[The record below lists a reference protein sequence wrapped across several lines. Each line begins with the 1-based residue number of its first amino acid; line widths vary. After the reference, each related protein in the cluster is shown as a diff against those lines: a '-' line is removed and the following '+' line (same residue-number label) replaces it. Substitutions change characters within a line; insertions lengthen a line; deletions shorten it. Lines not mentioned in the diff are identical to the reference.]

1 MISKRIVLIADRIK
15 DHDDAMLNMN
25 NLEVVADSYFNPL
38 YCALKKIATEVIH
51 YETLEK
57 FSENIALHHND
68 VVLSIWSGVG
78 SRNRRVLAPSICE
91 ANKIA
96 YVGADSYLQAICHDK
111 DLSKSFAAKYGIK
124 SPYGILIYGENDFYK
139 LRNLNYPVIVKP
151 NFEGGS
157 IGIFNCNVVYNY
169 NEASSLASLLL
180 KSYIPVLAEEY
191 IEGEEISFCISGNLK
206 EISLFEVIRQ
216 HINGKTY
223 FKNEIMG
230 AEYKKI
236 STIEQSWDNV
246 TKQIKSADKE
256 NIITFYQ
263 HLGKADLIRIDGR
276 INSNG
281 FYLLELTT
289 DVGISKKSIMTDAY
303 ISVGITYEQM
313 LEEIINNAIQ
323 SWEYQNASKQ

>member
-1 MISKRIVLIADRIK
+1 MISKRIVLIADRVK
-15 DHDDAMLNMN
+15 DHYNATLNMN
-25 NLEVVADSYFNPL
+25 NLEVVADAYFNPL
-38 YCALKKIATEVIH
+38 YCALNNIGAEVVH

-57 FSENIALHHND
+57 FSENIALHYND

-78 SRNRRVLAPSICE
+78 SRNRRILVPSICE
-91 ANKIA
+91 ANGIA
-96 YVGADSYLQAICHDK
+96 YVGADSYLQAICQDK
-111 DLSKSFAAKYGIK
+111 DLSKSYAAKYGIK
-124 SPYGILIYGENDFYK
+124 SPYGALLYGVNDFFK
-139 LRNLNYPVIVKP
+139 LRNLHYPAIIKP

-157 IGIFNCNVVYNY
+157 IGIFNCNVVNNY
-169 NEASSLASLLL
+169 TEASALASSLLG
-180 KSYIPVLAEEY
+180 SYVPILAEEY
-191 IEGEEISFCISGNLK
+191 VEGEEISFCISGKIK

-236 STIEQSWDNV
+236 STTEQAWDNV
-246 TKQIKSADKE
+246 TKRIRSADKE
-256 NIITFYQ
+256 MIIKFYQ

-276 INSNG
+276 INSTG

-289 DVGISKKSIMTDAY
+289 DVGISTKSIMTNAY
-303 ISVGITYEQM
+303 ISAGFTYEQM
-313 LEEIINNAIQ
+313 LEQIINNAIQ